1 MNLMWNITLLVCTFY
16 LRNNG
21 VDAGHLRIL
30 GGAEA
35 SIEDHPWI
43 VSILYPRIGFKCA
56 GSLISED
63 TVLTAG
69 HCLRNPDS
77 QPISV
82 VLGTADRSHP
92 GTTIKVKEAKK
103 HENYSLE
110 DLNLRTE
117 KANYDIGYIKL
128 ADKVPFSDK
137 IRPIK
142 LPEKYNK
149 VPLGTPLVV
158 AGWGKT
164 TPTGSASTILKEAKV
179 TAAHD
184 DNVCT
189 SEEKFCAGGRTL
201 ATCSGDSGGPLELD
215 GTLIGI
221 VSFGYNDCIDSDEP
235 AGYANVAFFRTWI
248 KNQTGV

>member
-117 KANYDIGYIKL
+117 KANYDIGYIK
-128 ADKVPFSDK
+128 
-137 IRPIK
+137 
-142 LPEKYNK
+142 
-149 VPLGTPLVV
+149 
-158 AGWGKT
+158 
-164 TPTGSASTILKEAKV
+164 PTGSASTILKEAKV

>member
-164 TPTGSASTILKEAKV
+164 T
-179 TAAHD
+179 
-184 DNVCT
+184 
-189 SEEKFCAGGRTL
+189 
-201 ATCSGDSGGPLELD
+201 GDSGGPLELD